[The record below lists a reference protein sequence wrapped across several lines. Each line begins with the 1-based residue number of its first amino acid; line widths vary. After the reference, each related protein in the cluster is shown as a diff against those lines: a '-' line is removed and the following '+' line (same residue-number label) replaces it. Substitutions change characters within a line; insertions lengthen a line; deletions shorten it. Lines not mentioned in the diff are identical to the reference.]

1 MWAMSGHS
9 KWASIKHKKA
19 TTDARRGQLFT
30 KLARAISVA
39 AREGGGD
46 PEANYTLAAAI
57 QKARDYSM
65 PKDSIQRAIDRGTG
79 AGADGE
85 TIERVLYEGYG
96 PAGVAVLVEALTDN
110 RNRTSADMRHAFDKH
125 GGSLGEPGSVAWVFE
140 KRGVV
145 MVDADRYTEDDLIGA
160 IDAGAEDVTRE
171 GDSLKVVSPAES
183 LAAVREA
190 LESSGVEIESAELTM
205 EPKSVVEVS
214 GGDAS
219 SVMRLMEALDDH
231 DDVEAVHANFDIPA
245 DVLEEIAA

>member
-1 MWAMSGHS
+1 MSGHS

-19 TTDARRGQLFT
+19 ATDARRGQLFT
-30 KLARAISVA
+30 KLARAITVA
-39 AREGGGD
+39 AREGGGE
-46 PEANYTLAAAI
+46 PESNFTLAAVV

-65 PKDSIQRAIDRGTG
+65 PKDSIQRAIDRGAG
-79 AGADGE
+79 AGGDAD
-85 TIERVLYEGYG
+85 TIDRIMYEGYG

-110 RNRTSADMRHAFDKH
+110 RNRTSADVRHAFDKH

-145 MVDADRYTEDDLIGA
+145 MIDADRYTEDDLIAA
-160 IDAGAEDVTRE
+160 IDAGAEDVARE
-171 GDSLKVVSPAES
+171 GDSLKVLSAAED
-183 LAAVREA
+183 LATVREA

-205 EPKSVVEVS
+205 EPKNVVEVGKS
-214 GGDAS
+214 DAGA
-219 SVMRLMEALDDH
+219 VMRLMEDLDDH